1 MDSIEYLDLVDDNDN
16 VIGSK
21 PRYEIEAAGLRNFRV
36 INAFLVNSD
45 NKIWIPRRTAQKRLF
60 PLCLD
65 MSVGGHVESG
75 ETYDQAFRRETMEEI
90 NLDVDAYEVKELG
103 YLQPKT
109 HHLSAFMKVYEIRSD
124 DAPDY
129 NRDDFVEAFWL
140 SPAELKDRIE
150 QGEKAKGDLPQLVEL
165 FY

>member
-1 MDSIEYLDLVDDNDN
+1 MDTIEYLDLVDDDDN
-16 VIGSK
+16 VIDVK
-21 PRYEIEAAGLRNFRV
+21 PRSEIEAAGLGNFRV

-45 NKIWIPRRTAQKRLF
+45 NKLWIPRRTAHKRLF

-90 NLDVDAYEVKELG
+90 NLDVDACDVKELG
-103 YLQPKT
+103 YLQPKM

-129 NRDDFVEAFWL
+129 NRDDFVEAFWF
-140 SPAELKDRIE
+140 SPAELKSRIA
-150 QGEKAKGDLPQLVEL
+150 QGEKAKGDLLRLVEL